1 MMKKLIVLILGWAI
15 PFSVLASS
23 QQGIL
28 IYKGMVTDSGS
39 APVEY
44 ATVAIVNAQG
54 AVLAGTA
61 ASEDGTFSMKAVKSV
76 ESVEDLRLVCSFVG
90 YKEFTSNLSENIVEV
105 REDTLMLKTIIL
117 EEDSQALASAVVSG
131 KRELIEH
138 HFDKIVL
145 NVSELAAAK
154 TGNALDVLKNSPGVT
169 VDKDG
174 NVQLNGQ
181 TVAVWIDGRPSNLS
195 GKDLEVFL
203 KGNPGITIEKV
214 ELMSSPS
221 AKYDA
226 EGSGGII
233 NLKTRKGFMQ
243 GLSGSIS
250 ATGVFKLKPAN
261 TEIRN
266 GMSFDGTA
274 NIVYKS
280 DKTYTMF
287 SYSPNYLKQTEMARE
302 NKWYGAGYSDL
313 QESETYM
320 DVAQTGHNVKIQNDW
335 HITGKDVFGV
345 IANVTTSN
353 SPTNSRDGSIINNYK
368 NWNTPQQTLYSG
380 MRSATGTVENGA
392 FVYANLNY
400 THDFDQSRAAS
411 ITLNAD
417 YSLKNA
423 REANTQKNRWE
434 VIPSLNDFPQADLSA
449 YTDYG
454 FLEDTDRT
462 LHLASLKSD
471 YTTVFWKQT
480 GRIEAGFKGAMS
492 MTDNNF
498 NRYDYDVTAN
508 PWELAADPGTQ
519 DHFRYREWIA
529 AAYVNVAKQFNAKWN
544 AQAGLRGEMTFTQGL
559 WQNAPR
565 TTDKYFDVFPN
576 ATVTYMPSPKYIF
589 SVNYAYRISRPKYW
603 QLNPFKS
610 YVNATTYAHGKVD
623 LQPEYSH
630 NVSLT
635 AILFG
640 RLSISGGY
648 AKTLN
653 FNGMPVPKF
662 DTETGSIGLVYDN
675 SGTQDFTYA
684 QVSLSEMPITK
695 WWNLTLSASYRY
707 SSFKAYPELQTGL
720 QSGYTNK
727 GGMFLGYAAT
737 TFFLPLNFK
746 TGLSGYYTT
755 GQNIGFYRAD
765 RLWTVNFF
773 LNKTFLDGKL
783 SLDFA
788 VDDIFSS
795 MNMNLKIYDQ
805 GHLSYAIDQIN
816 SMTSFKLGV
825 SWRFGKSANASRRNV
840 GNLDE
845 SSRM

>member
-1 MMKKLIVLILGWAI
+1 MKKLIVLIFGWAI

-28 IYKGMVTDSGS
+28 IYKGMVADSGS

-76 ESVEDLRLVCSFVG
+76 ESVEDLRLICSFIG
-90 YKEFTSNLSENIVEV
+90 YKEFTSKLSEQIAEV
-105 REDTLMLKTIIL
+105 VGDTLMLKTIVL

-233 NLKTRKGFMQ
+233 NLKTRRGFMQ
-243 GLSGSIS
+243 GLSGSVS
-250 ATGVFKLKPAN
+250 ATGGFKLKPLK
-261 TEIRN
+261 TDIRN
-266 GMSFDGTA
+266 GMEFDGTA

-287 SYSPNYLKQTEMARE
+287 SYSPNYLKQSAMARE
-302 NKWYGAGYSDL
+302 NKWYGANYSDL

-320 DVAQTGHNVKIQNDW
+320 DLTQTGHNVKIQNDW

-400 THDFDQSRAAS
+400 THDFDPSRAAS

-423 REANTQKNRWE
+423 REANTQKNKWE
-434 VIPSLNDFPQADLSA
+434 VIPSLEDFPQADLSG

-559 WQNAPR
+559 WQSAPR
-565 TTDKYFDVFPN
+565 TSDKYFDVFPN

-610 YVNATTYAHGKVD
+610 YVNATTYVHGKVD

-653 FNGMPVPKF
+653 FNGMQVPKF
-662 DTETGSIGLVYDN
+662 DKENGSIGLVYDN